1 MIFNYLL
8 IAGFVIAFLYILYRF
23 FKYVRSTD
31 TESVGEEQYETLE
44 AMEAA
49 VFYDISEK
57 TSINQAELR
66 TRVSERDAET
76 MEMNRRLQ
84 ADAIRNCT
92 SGSEGTR
99 DTTKQLVRNYVA
111 TYLGQGKRS
120 RDRLRKLINF
130 DEPSDRV
137 MFETL
142 CYVLGPDDDKGFYR
156 LFEKIDIK
164 LGDELNGKALRPVY
178 LNTCSNLNDM
188 QKQEVL
194 VQLIYADTF
203 GLGTIDTPNYQKG
216 LVEEIQLGVGGVS
229 ALNFSNKDIYGGK
242 TRGFA
247 HDSVR
252 FMIRG
257 NVYRTPFLAFG
268 NEKEFDRVI
277 TNLIKCSDGGELTA
291 SDPDKQIDTID
302 GRRLN
307 VMCPPAVSA
316 TTAFIRKYDSF
327 KFTTLHNMYKGLS
340 DGDFVGQ
347 VVRLIIMTGRNISIS
362 GDTAVGKTSLLR
374 VMIAE
379 LPPTAGIRSVEVG
392 AWELELRKFLP
403 DEYGVVDF
411 KISDVFNERQCF
423 ERIKQSS
430 GNVGV
435 FGEVNSAD
443 AWNLLMNMTKFFGQ
457 TFWTTHET
465 STDHM
470 IEAATSAR
478 KRDGV
483 SDQTSA
489 EREVS
494 GSIHFDVR
502 MVNRNGV
509 RYIEKIFEVIPVDVI
524 RDEVVEDGTS
534 DFNLLYKG
542 ITSITRQLRKQT
554 YKVVPIL
561 EYDEENGVYHVLNE
575 ISDTA
580 KKGFEYR
587 TGRKYPGLDGV
598 RNNGLDSYLLERTDS
613 PESAGASEQNDNGG
627 IRLRLS

>member
-1 MIFNYLL
+1 MIFNYFLTV
-8 IAGFVIAFLYILYRF
+8 GFVISFLYIIYRF
-23 FKYVRSTD
+23 LKYVQSTGS
-31 TESVGEEQYETLE
+31 EKFVEEQFETIEELE
-44 AMEAA
+44 TA
-49 VFYDISEK
+49 VFCDISEK

-66 TRVSERDAET
+66 TRVGERDAET
-76 MEMNRRLQ
+76 MEQNRRLQ

-111 TYLGQGKRS
+111 TYLGQGKKA
-120 RDRLRKLINF
+120 RDRLHKLINF
-130 DEPSDRV
+130 EEPSDRV

-164 LGDELNGKALRPVY
+164 LGDEFNGKVFRPIY
-178 LNTCSNLNDM
+178 LKTCSNLNDM

-194 VQLIYADTF
+194 VQLVYADTF

-257 NVYRTPFLAFG
+257 NVYRAPFLAFG

-291 SDPDKQIDTID
+291 ADPDKQIDTID

-307 VMCPPAVSA
+307 IMCPPAVSA

-392 AWELELRKFLP
+392 AWELELRKVLP
-403 DEYGVVDF
+403 DDYGVVDF

-435 FGEVNSAD
+435 FGEVNSD
-443 AWNLLMNMTKFFGQ
+443 EAWNLLMNMTKFFGQ

-478 KRDGV
+478 KKDGV

-509 RYIEKIFEVIPVDVI
+509 RYIEKIFEVMPVDI
-524 RDEVVEDGTS
+524 MHDDIVEDGAS

-542 ITSITRQLRKQT
+542 IISITKQLRKQT
-554 YKVVPIL
+554 YKVVPIID
-561 EYDEENGVYHVLNE
+561 YDEDKGVYRVLNE
-575 ISDTA
+575 ISDIA

-598 RNNGLDSYLLERTDS
+598 RNNGLDSYLLERIDNPKNTENVGQD
-613 PESAGASEQNDNGG
+613 DNGG
-627 IRLRLS
+627 VRLRLN